1 MFQNSVNFGF
11 KNRIDMTTQ
20 IAEQPKSSPRKKR
33 SVPAY
38 LVRETIDGIPFYYRG
53 YRSVLNKTKTF
64 DEIMGDS
71 GLQLF
76 LKNYLGDVLREH
88 LDLKKFY
95 VFVGE
100 GGAHLNHRSNF
111 SLDLTV
117 YDKSVLTPGK
127 ITTKYV
133 DVPPKLV
140 IEVDVNVELPDK
152 TQDLFEEFVLR
163 KVRRLFDFGTERVI
177 WVFSKSRTVIIASP
191 GGHWEVQD
199 WDKDLELWPG
209 ISTNIVRH
217 LQKEG
222 INLF

>member
-1 MFQNSVNFGF
+1 
-11 KNRIDMTTQ
+11 MTAQ
-20 IAEQPKSSPRKKR
+20 IAEQQNPILRKKR
-33 SVPAY
+33 PIPSY
-38 LVRETIDGIPFYYRG
+38 LVREMIDGIAFYYRG

-64 DEIMGDS
+64 DEIMGDG

-76 LKNYLGDVLREH
+76 LKNYLGNVLREQ
-88 LDLKKFY
+88 LDGKKFY

-100 GGAHLNHRSNF
+100 GGAHLDHRSNL
-111 SLDLTV
+111 SLDVTV

-163 KVRRLFDFGTERVI
+163 KVRRLFEFGTERVI
-177 WVFSKSRTVIIASP
+177 WVFSKSKTVIIASP

-209 ISTNIVRH
+209 ISANIVHH